1 MEKLW
6 LQIWFKPHN
15 DKTFKIKTESS
26 SQKI

>member
-1 MEKLW
+1 MEK
-6 LQIWFKPHN
+6 IMATDRFKPHN